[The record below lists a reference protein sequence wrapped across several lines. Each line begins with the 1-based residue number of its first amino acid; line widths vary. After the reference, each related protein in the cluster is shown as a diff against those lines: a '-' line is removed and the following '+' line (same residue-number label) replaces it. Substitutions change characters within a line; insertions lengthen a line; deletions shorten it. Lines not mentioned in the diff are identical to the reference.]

1 MTLDNAVQKG
11 YLQAGRDTAWVIET
25 QISLGQAS
33 IAHPVAVHAFII

>member
-11 YLQAGRDTAWVIET
+11 YLQAGQDTD
-25 QISLGQAS
+25 QISLGQAN